1 MARRVRLQSCACLR
15 ACASAREVLRT
26 HAPCG
31 QAGGERGP
39 RRGAGG
45 EAGCERTRVRRRA
58 ARARGSEGCITISLL
73 QRALRP
79 PFPSSSLRTL
89 PFRIIFSLLFLPSR
103 FLEPLTPRDQGAPG
117 TVSPAPSSSLPAPA
131 PHLVREAPVG
141 AWVLP
146 GCLVGGRETGLKVR
160 TSGARTPKPGLHLL
174 LRAGGCN
181 PEKAAGSGRWPQT
194 PHRRRPESQTPPG
207 PGLGSGERMPGGGW
221 GPEAVK
227 LAAQWPLC
235 SGRKLLR

>member
-1 MARRVRLQSCACLR
+1 MARRVRLQSCACVR

-31 QAGGERGP
+31 QAGGERRP

-58 ARARGSEGCITISLL
+58 APARGSEGCITISLL

-146 GCLVGGRETGLKVR
+146 GCLVGGRETGLKAKFSQRPTRRYPTYPPPIPVR
-160 TSGARTPKPGLHLL
+160 ACSLETCLRRHPHGSQPSCTEMSVRLLNGDRPCGGRSHLENQD
-174 LRAGGCN
+174 A
-181 PEKAAGSGRWPQT
+181 PAIS
-194 PHRRRPESQTPPG
+194 
-207 PGLGSGERMPGGGW
+207 
-221 GPEAVK
+221 
-227 LAAQWPLC
+227 
-235 SGRKLLR
+235 